1 MTYYLTYTIFQVT
14 LKEVLK
20 MDIFYKK
27 LSQKIKAIRERLGFS
42 QEALAEKLGINRVAI
57 SQIENGERKISA
69 EEIAQLSKIFHISTD
84 ILLDLSKDIEIVL
97 EKAQEKKPQEKTGIR
112 ISVPQKNLDRF
123 KEVLLYVLNKVGSKP
138 NVGESVLYKL
148 LYFIDFNYYEKYEEQ
163 LIGATYIKNRYGPTP
178 TEFIKI
184 VEDMEGK
191 DLIKVQGSY
200 FQYPQTKYL
209 PLRLPNMSKINIT
222 GNEQKL
228 IDGVIYSLSDMNAKQ
243 ISDYSHNDVPWQT
256 TEEGEIIDY
265 ESVFYRTPPY
275 SVRDYSDDDIQ

>member
-1 MTYYLTYTIFQVT
+1 
-14 LKEVLK
+14 

-27 LSQKIKAIRERLGFS
+27 LSKKIKTIREKLGFS
-42 QEALAEKLGINRVAI
+42 QEILAKELGISRVAI
-57 SQIENGERKISA
+57 SQIENGDRKISA
-69 EEIAQLSKIFHISTD
+69 EEIAKLSRVFNVPTD
-84 ILLDLSKDIEIVL
+84 ILLNLDKDIEVIL
-97 EKAQEKKPQEKTGIR
+97 EKNNKHKPKKKTGIR
-112 ISVPQKNLDRF
+112 ISVPQKNLEKF
-123 KEVLLYVLNKVGSKP
+123 KEVLLYILSKIGSKP

-163 LIGATYIKNRYGPTP
+163 LIGATYIKNHYGPTP

-191 DLIKVQGSY
+191 DLAKIQDNY

-209 PLRLPNMSKINIT
+209 PLRTPDLIKINAQ
-222 GNEQKL
+222 EQKV
-228 IDGVIYSLSDMNAKQ
+228 IDDVLNTLSDMNATQ

-256 TEEGEIIDY
+256 TEEGAVIDY

-275 SVRDYSDDDIQ
+275 SVRDYSDEDIQ

>member
-1 MTYYLTYTIFQVT
+1 
-14 LKEVLK
+14 

-27 LSQKIKAIRERLGFS
+27 LSQKIKSIREKLGFS
-42 QEALAEKLGINRVAI
+42 QEALAEKLGINRVAV

-69 EEIAQLSKIFHISTD
+69 EEIAKLSKIFQIPTD
-84 ILLDLSKDIEIVL
+84 ILLDLSKDIEVVL
-97 EKAQEKKPQEKTGIR
+97 EKTQEKKPQEKTGIR
-112 ISVPQKNLDRF
+112 ISVPQKNLDKF
-123 KEVLLYVLNKVGSKP
+123 KEVLLYVLSKVGSKP

-163 LIGATYIKNRYGPTP
+163 LIGATYIKNHYGPTP

-191 DLIKVQGSY
+191 DLKKVQDSY

-209 PLRLPNMSKINIT
+209 PLRKPDLTKINAQ
-222 GNEQKL
+222 EQKV
-228 IDGVIYSLSDMNAKQ
+228 IDDIINSSLSDMNATQ
-243 ISDYSHNDVPWQT
+243 ISEYSHNDVPWQT
-256 TEEGEIIDY
+256 TEDGETIDY

-275 SVRDYSDDDIQ
+275 SVRDYSDEDIQ